1 MGRRRAPRPGRNKA
15 VLRKVDAF
23 GEFFL
28 LVTGRELEPFQQ
40 LIVYELFRQPRR
52 LLVIIPRGNG
62 KTTLFAVLAL
72 WFLIATQK
80 PRIYLA
86 ASSREQAAITY
97 DIAANYVNEHG
108 WLTKRLRRQD
118 GYRRLMRRAD
128 RAAAAKVLS
137 SDANRAHGLPDMSLG
152 LVDELHAHRDDG
164 KLYAALATGLGKRPD
179 SQLVSITTVGDD
191 FSGKLGAMWDAT
203 LDLPV
208 QERPKGYGNLRVA
221 RSADGQFVALIWAL
235 TEDADLTDP
244 AVLKTVNPASFVTE
258 DFLAE
263 QINAP
268 DVHPVEVARYHAC
281 VWMAGNTDWL
291 PPGAWESLKAK
302 RRKDATLPD
311 GSPVWCGVD
320 IAFTRDHAAIVAI
333 GERPDGRIVPHIGV
347 FEPKPGKKVMM
358 EDVTDQVRVFAER
371 FEVVGVAYDKWAF
384 EAEAQRLEAE
394 DGLFMVNVPMN
405 NEAMVPA
412 TQDLYD
418 AVCTGRFVH
427 DGDDKLTKHMKA
439 AAVKDTPRGRRLD
452 KGYGRRPND
461 GAIALCLAYREA
473 LAQGFGTDDFEV
485 EWI

>member
-1 MGRRRAPRPGRNKA
+1 VARRRRPGRSTT

-23 GEFFL
+23 AAFFL
-28 LVTGRELEPFQQ
+28 LVTGRELEPFQE
-40 LIVYELFRQPRR
+40 LIVYEMFRQPRR

-72 WFLIATQK
+72 WFLVATAK

-97 DIAANYVNEHG
+97 DIAADILSNTAALE
-108 WLTKRLRRQD
+108 KRLRRQD
-118 GYRRLMRRAD
+118 GYRKLMRKAD

-164 KLYAALATGLGKRPD
+164 RLYAALATGLGKRPD

-208 QERPKGYGNLRVA
+208 QEKPKGYGELRVA

-235 TEDADLTDP
+235 TEEADLTDP
-244 AVLKTVNPASFVTE
+244 KVLKTVNPASFVTE
-258 DFLAE
+258 EFLAE
-263 QINAP
+263 QIHAP
-268 DVHPVEVARYHAC
+268 DVHPVEVARFHAC

-302 RRKDATLPD
+302 RKKDATLPERA
-311 GSPVWCGVD
+311 PVWLGVD
-320 IAFTRDHAAIVAI
+320 IAFTRDHSAVLAL
-333 GERPDGRIVPHIGV
+333 GERPDGRFVPHIEV
-347 FEPKPGKKVMM
+347 FEPPPGKKVMM

-371 FEVVGVAYDKWAF
+371 YEVCGVAYDKWAF
-384 EAEAQRLEAE
+384 ESEAQKLESE

-418 AVCTGRFVH
+418 AICQGRFVH
-427 DGDDKLTKHMKA
+427 DGDPKLLAHMKA

-461 GAIALCLAYREA
+461 GVIALCLAYREA

-485 EWI
+485 EWV